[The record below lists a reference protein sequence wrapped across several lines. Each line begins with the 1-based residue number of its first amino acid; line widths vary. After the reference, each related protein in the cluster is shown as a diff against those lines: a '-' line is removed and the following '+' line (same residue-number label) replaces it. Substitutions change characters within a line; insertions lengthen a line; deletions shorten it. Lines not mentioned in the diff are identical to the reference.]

1 MDRAILQ
8 EAGSANYLS
17 NWPFRSTGD
26 GTLSTADEQL
36 QDVDDNASDWDI
48 PVAELVAAIW
58 LRRGRLALVTGLG
71 LLLSVGIA
79 FLIPN
84 EYTSTAQLMPP
95 DAQSLSNPS
104 VLTALG
110 GAGSFA
116 PSLGGSLMNARTPT
130 GTFIGILESQ
140 TAKDDIINR
149 FDLRRVYH
157 RKLYFDTR
165 KILTKRT
172 TIVEDKKS
180 GTISIAVMDRDRY
193 RARNL
198 AEAYVEELDKLVNK
212 VSTSSARRE
221 RIFLE
226 ERLKSVKSDLD
237 ASSRALS
244 QFSSR
249 NATMDPQKQGEATVE
264 AAGKLQGE
272 LIAAE
277 SELSGLK
284 AQYTDDNMR
293 VREVRG
299 RIDELQ
305 SQLRKMSGVGDN
317 VNGADLKAD
326 QLLPSVR
333 MLPILGLTYYDL
345 YRQVTM
351 QDTIY
356 QTLTKQYELAK
367 VQEAKEI
374 PPVKVLDE
382 PDVPERKSSPHRSI
396 IIALGTLL
404 SCLAGVAW
412 ILGQQIWHIT
422 DDRHPVKAFG
432 IELWQFIRS
441 RDTALPL

>member
-1 MDRAILQ
+1 
-8 EAGSANYLS
+8 
-17 NWPFRSTGD
+17 
-26 GTLSTADEQL
+26 LSTAEEHDQIAAES
-36 QDVDDNASDWDI
+36 AAAPIEISI
-48 PVAELVAAIW
+48 AELGIVIW
-58 LRRGRLALVTGLG
+58 RRRRWLAKVIGLGTLVTI
-71 LLLSVGIA
+71 GIA
-79 FLIPN
+79 LLIPN
-84 EYTSTAQLMPP
+84 KYTSTAQLMPP
-95 DAQSLSNPS
+95 DPQVLSS
-104 VLTALG
+104 TSMLSAL
-110 GAGSFA
+110 AGTGSIA
-116 PSLGGSLMNARTPT
+116 PSLAGGLMSARTPA
-130 GTFIGILESQ
+130 GTFIGILDSQ
-140 TAKDDIINR
+140 TAQDDIINR
-149 FDLRRVYH
+149 FDLRRVYY
-157 RKLYFDTR
+157 RKLYVDTR
-165 KILTKRT
+165 KILTERT

-180 GTISIAVMDRDRY
+180 GIISIAVMDRDRY
-193 RARNL
+193 RARDL

-212 VSTSSARRE
+212 ESTSSARRE

-226 ERLKSVKSDLD
+226 ERLKSIKSDLD

-293 VREVRG
+293 VREIRG

-305 SQLRKMSGVGDN
+305 RQLRKMGGVGED
-317 VNGADLKAD
+317 VNGADLKTD

-333 MLPILGLTYYDL
+333 KLPLLGFTYYDL
-345 YRQVTM
+345 YRQVAM

-382 PDVPERKSSPHRSI
+382 PDVPERKSSPPRAI
-396 IIALGTLL
+396 IVALGFLL
-404 SCLAGVAW
+404 SALAGIAW
-412 ILGQQIWHIT
+412 ILASALWDLTYGP
-422 DDRHPVKAFG
+422 HPVIAG
-432 IELWQFIRS
+432 GLAPS
-441 RDTALPL
+441 RAMRDD

>member
-1 MDRAILQ
+1 M
-8 EAGSANYLS
+8 
-17 NWPFRSTGD
+17 
-26 GTLSTADEQL
+26 STAEEHDQIAAEG
-36 QDVDDNASDWDI
+36 AAAPIEISI
-48 PVAELVAAIW
+48 AELGMVIW
-58 LRRGRLALVTGLG
+58 QRRRWLAKVIGLG
-71 LLLSVGIA
+71 VLVAVGIA
-79 FLIPN
+79 LLIPN
-84 EYTSTAQLMPP
+84 QYTSTAQLMPP
-95 DAQSLSNPS
+95 DAQSLSSPS
-104 VLTALG
+104 MLNALA
-110 GAGSFA
+110 GAGSIA
-116 PSLGGSLMNARTPT
+116 PSLAGGLMSTRTP
-130 GTFIGILESQ
+130 GATFIGILDSQ
-140 TAKDDIINR
+140 TAQDDIINR

-157 RKLYFDTR
+157 RKFYFDTR
-165 KILTKRT
+165 KILTERT

-180 GTISIAVMDRDRY
+180 GIISIAVMDRDRY
-193 RARNL
+193 RARDL

-212 VSTSSARRE
+212 ESTSSARRE

-226 ERLKSVKSDLD
+226 ERLKSIKSDLD

-293 VREVRG
+293 VREIRG

-305 SQLRKMSGVGDN
+305 RQLRKMGGVGED
-317 VNGADLKAD
+317 VNGADLKTD

-333 MLPILGLTYYDL
+333 KLPLLGFTYYDL
-345 YRQVTM
+345 YRQVAM

-374 PPVKVLDE
+374 PPIKVLDE
-382 PDVPERKSSPHRSI
+382 PDVPEKKSSPHRAI
-396 IIALGTLL
+396 IVILGFVL
-404 SCLAGVAW
+404 SALAGIIW
-412 ILGQQIWHIT
+412 ILASVFWDLT
-422 DDRHPVKAFG
+422 DDSHPVKAGG
-432 IELWQFIRS
+432 IALARSIRGH
-441 RDTALPL
+441 

>member
-1 MDRAILQ
+1 M
-8 EAGSANYLS
+8 S
-17 NWPFRSTGD
+17 NWPFRSIGD
-26 GTLSTADEQL
+26 GTLSTTEEQH
-36 QDVDDNASDWDI
+36 QDVDDNAPDLEI

-58 LRRGRLALVTGLG
+58 QGRRRLALATGLG
-71 LLLSVGIA
+71 MLLSVGYA
-79 FLIPN
+79 LLIPN
-84 EYTSTAQLMPP
+84 KYTSTAQLMPP
-95 DAQSLSNPS
+95 DAQSLSSPS
-104 VLTALG
+104 MLNALA
-110 GAGSFA
+110 GAGSIA
-116 PSLGGSLMNARTPT
+116 PSLAGGLMSTRTPA
-130 GTFIGILESQ
+130 GTYIAILYSH
-140 TAKDDIINR
+140 TAQDDIINR

-165 KILTKRT
+165 RILAERT
-172 TIVEDKKS
+172 AIVEDKKS
-180 GTISIAVMDRDRY
+180 GIISIAVTDRDRY
-193 RARNL
+193 RARDL
-198 AEAYVEELDKLVNK
+198 AEAYIEELDKLVNK

-226 ERLKSVKSDLD
+226 GRLQSVKSDLD
-237 ASSRALS
+237 ASSNALS

-264 AAGKLQGE
+264 AAGKLQGQ

-305 SQLRKMSGVGDN
+305 SQLRKMSGVGDD
-317 VNGADLKAD
+317 VNGADLKTD

-333 MLPILGLTYYDL
+333 KLPLLGLTYYDL

-356 QTLTKQYELAK
+356 QTLAKQYELAK

-374 PPVKVLDE
+374 PPIKVLDE
-382 PDVPERKSSPHRSI
+382 PDVPERKSSPHRLTI
-396 IIALGTLL
+396 VVFGTLAAAFAGIVWIIAIG
-404 SCLAGVAW
+404 SPRRKYARFWDKV
-412 ILGQQIWHIT
+412 
-422 DDRHPVKAFG
+422 
-432 IELWQFIRS
+432 
-441 RDTALPL
+441 TALH